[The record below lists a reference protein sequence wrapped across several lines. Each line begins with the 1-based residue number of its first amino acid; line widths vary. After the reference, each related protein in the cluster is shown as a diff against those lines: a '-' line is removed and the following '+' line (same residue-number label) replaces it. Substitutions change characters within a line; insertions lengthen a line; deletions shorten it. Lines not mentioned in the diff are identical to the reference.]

1 MKTIGENVGA
11 YVESVGRYDRY
22 AENAKPT
29 VYFLGLSG
37 EIGELVEAVDNVNGI
52 DKNEKEW
59 QEKVIA
65 ELGDVFWYWCG
76 LAKELRL
83 DYEMVWNLVY
93 SETYSRQ
100 RFHERHADGSQT
112 ELLKI
117 VASSGRLLEHL
128 KKSIRDDGGKITS
141 ARLEKIEQKLAET
154 LEHIF
159 AFCVTMK
166 VDPWTILQKNYD
178 KLFARNEA
186 GTLQGEGDGITQE
199 ERT

>member
-1 MKTIGENVGA
+1 MKTIGEDIET
-11 YVESVGRYDRY
+11 YVESVGIYDRY
-22 AENAKPT
+22 VEDAKPT

-37 EIGELVEAVDNVNGI
+37 EIGELVEVVDSVNGI
-52 DKNEKEW
+52 DKNESAW
-59 QEKVIA
+59 QERVLG

-76 LAKELRL
+76 LAKGLKL
-83 DYEMVWNLVY
+83 DYAMLWNQVY

-117 VASSGRLLEHL
+117 VSSSGRLLEHL

-141 ARLEKIEQKLAET
+141 ERLVKIEQKLAET
-154 LEHIF
+154 LEHVF

-199 ERT
+199 ERS